1 MSGQTFFRPG
11 LDKPVDSLVMSKTC
25 GGSYDE
31 WANLFMPVMDKP
43 VEALVRVGKLLKAVF
58 GNLC

>member
-31 WANLFMPVMDKP
+31 WANLF
-43 VEALVRVGKLLKAVF
+43 KACHGQTCRGSSESGQTFEGSVW
-58 GNLC
+58 